1 MTRRRSGGR
10 SFLRLRHSRGA
21 ALLLAAVVALPLS
34 AAAASA
40 APSSST
46 AAGSSGSLSPFRDTV
61 LGPTASRRLSA
72 EAAAFWGGPTTASTG
87 ESVNVQFSDSYPQD
101 PAVAQH
107 WADLLASLLHGP
119 ELKDVVLFLA
129 PFREVQRFCGQGA
142 LACYSPQRFQIVAS
156 ADQVDPEIS
165 PESIV
170 MHEYGH
176 HVAAS
181 SNDAPWV
188 AIDYGT
194 KRWSSYENVCAR
206 TRSGQLFPGAEDSN
220 YQLNPGEA
228 FAETYRVLNERR
240 LGLPESPWD
249 IVTDSLRPD
258 DQALTLVTQDV
269 TSPWKGNVAST
280 ATVRLTQRARA
291 RTVSVATPLDGNL
304 QVSLRGVRNAR
315 VSFDLI
321 GSNGARVSHTIVSG
335 AVTRTL
341 KTEVCG
347 ARAYGARVTLQRGS
361 GAFRLTVS
369 KP

>member
-1 MTRRRSGGR
+1 
-10 SFLRLRHSRGA
+10 
-21 ALLLAAVVALPLS
+21 LPLS

-40 APSSST
+40 AP
-46 AAGSSGSLSPFRDTV
+46 APFRDTI
-61 LGPTASRRLSA
+61 LSPTASRQLSA
-72 EAAAFWGGPTTASTG
+72 DAAAFWGGQTTASTG

-101 PAVAQH
+101 PALAQH
-107 WADLLASLLHGP
+107 WADLIASLLHGP
-119 ELKDVVLFLA
+119 ELQDVVLLLA

-165 PESIV
+165 AESVV

-181 SNDAPWV
+181 SNDTPWL

-206 TRSGQLFPGAEDSN
+206 ARSGQLFPGAEDSN
-220 YQLNPGEA
+220 YRLNPGEA
-228 FAETYRVLNERR
+228 FAETFRVLNEHR

-258 DQALTLVTQDV
+258 DQALTLLTQDV
-269 TSPWKGNVAST
+269 TNPWKGNTSST
-280 ATVRLTQRARA
+280 ATVGLTNRARV

-321 GSNGARVSHTIVSG
+321 GSNGARVSHTIVTG

-341 KTEVCG
+341 KTQVCG
-347 ARAYGARVTLQRGS
+347 ARAYSARVTLQRGS
-361 GAFRLTVS
+361 GSFRLAIS